1 MSASTRLKL
10 GVALLILGLVMPA
23 GTLLVAAT
31 DWPIA
36 VKTVVSG
43 ILLFGFEIVLIP
55 AVALMGKDNF
65 ERIWAG
71 AMRLLKALK
80 PAGNV
85 GRTRYKWGLYMLV
98 GPALYAWIASYVPSW
113 LPEDYVLRILV
124 NVGLDLITLASLF
137 VLGGDFLDKVRALS
151 FTTPVSS
158 CLPEGIHG
166 YLERSAAANA
176 MIGVAYDPSRTS
188 PHARNDPLGLPVAIG
203 DESGARRR
211 RHAGAAGDSGMSVTH
226 PKPRISERSR
236 GCGESDHVAS
246 PFHVGF
252 SNFEFDG
259 LTPSSTST
267 SIVLFDHT
275 WVSMPAGS
283 AD

>member
-1 MSASTRLKL
+1 MGWFLLSASGMVTPPQKSKGGSKMSADTRLKL

-71 AMRLLKALK
+71 AMRRLKALK

-98 GPALYAWIASYVPSW
+98 GPTLYAWIASYVPSW
-113 LPEDYVLRILV
+113 LPEDYVLRVWV

-137 VLGGDFLDKVRALS
+137 VLGGDFWDKVRALFLHDARVVFS
-151 FTTPVSS
+151 PSASTP
-158 CLPEGIHG
+158 
-166 YLERSAAANA
+166 
-176 MIGVAYDPSRTS
+176 PS
-188 PHARNDPLGLPVAIG
+188 
-203 DESGARRR
+203 
-211 RHAGAAGDSGMSVTH
+211 
-226 PKPRISERSR
+226 
-236 GCGESDHVAS
+236 
-246 PFHVGF
+246 
-252 SNFEFDG
+252 
-259 LTPSSTST
+259 
-267 SIVLFDHT
+267 
-275 WVSMPAGS
+275 
-283 AD
+283 